1 MINKLI
7 EDFNLNTLDNFLQ
20 EKNRSYKPD
29 PVDYTYYFESNAD
42 VMNNFSD
49 IQKRGDADVDDFGS
63 LAVITAE
70 SKSSLSERS
79 GKKIQFE
86 IAKKI
91 LKESQADAAI
101 FVFYDVKGD
110 FRFSYINASYEGSKR
125 AFTSFKRYTY
135 FVSSTQTNLT
145 FKSQIEKADFNNIDS
160 ILEAFSV
167 EPLNKEFYKNIQD
180 AFYKLVG
187 GSLGTGKSKKEFDS
201 TLKLPGHPAN
211 TNKKMYQE
219 FAVRLIGRTIFVWF
233 LKNKVSQNGKPLIP
247 SNWLTSQNVASNK
260 GFYREYLEPLFFEI
274 LNKWQKDRIP
284 NLPDGHEDIP
294 FLNGGL
300 FEAEVEDFYDLN
312 PSTGRNKNI
321 NTLVVPDEW
330 IENLFKTLEQF
341 NFTIDENTLNDKE
354 VSIDPEMLGTIFE
367 NLLAEIDP
375 DTEKS
380 ARNST
385 GSFYTPR
392 EIVDYMV
399 TESLVNYLLSKTN
412 SDEDN
417 IRKLFSE
424 DENTDDID
432 NQDELIEGLHQLK
445 MLDPACGSGAFPM
458 GVLQKMIHA
467 LEKLDPNG
475 KKWIAKKVNQIPD
488 ADLRNM
494 IKRKFESENFDFSRK
509 MGVIQNSIYGVD
521 IQPIATEISRLRC
534 FLTIIVEERIDD
546 TAKNRGIDP
555 LPNLDFKFVTANSL
569 KALPQYDMNLFG
581 QEDLINEL
589 SKLRDEYFACN
600 GDYKKE
606 LKRKFIELQSHLAH
620 KNMQSHSK
628 AKKTMSTDSQEY
640 LLSNWKPF
648 ENICSEW
655 FDPKWMF
662 GLGSGFDIIIG
673 NPPYFQL
680 SKTVPDQQL
689 KFADLYKNDGYETF
703 ERTGDIYALFYERGI
718 KLLKENG
725 LLCYIT
731 SNKWMRAGYGKSLRK
746 FMSSKNPLKLIDMG
760 PGVFTSATVDTN
772 ILLIRN
778 NKTSKHELQAY
789 TLKTKE
795 EAQNLFNLDYINV
808 TKLSHDIWL
817 IINHLELKL
826 KNKIEKVGTI
836 LSEWDILIKRGIT
849 TGHNEAFIINGTIK
863 DRLIAEDV
871 KNSDVI
877 KPLVMGKE
885 VGRYTSKFNEKWL
898 IFIPWHFPL
907 HNNPSINGA
916 SLDAEGEFKK
926 QYPSLYRHLL
936 VYKKELSARNK
947 SETGI
952 RYEWY
957 CLQRCAASY
966 YEEFEKEKII
976 YQELTQGSKFSI
988 EPVSNL
994 FVSNSAYI
1002 LTAKNIYFFLPLLNS
1017 KFVEW
1022 YFKNMITIGMG
1033 KTGIRWLK
1041 QYMDLLP
1048 IPKISEAEQKPF
1060 EDLAK
1065 RIIASKEQG
1074 KDTQELEDE
1083 VDLRVYKLYDLTH
1096 EEVLLVDPEFDITE
1110 AEYNDLKF

>member
-29 PVDYTYYFESNAD
+29 PVDYSYYFESNAD
-42 VMNNFSD
+42 MMNNFSD

-79 GKKIQFE
+79 GKKTQFE

-135 FVSSTQTNLT
+135 FVSSTQTNQT

-201 TLKLPGHPAN
+201 SLKLPGHPAN

-399 TESLVNYLLSKTN
+399 TESLVNYLLLATKSKEEN
-412 SDEDN
+412 L
-417 IRKLFSE
+417 RKLFSE
-424 DENTDDID
+424 DENTDDIS
-432 NQDELIEGLHQLK
+432 NPDEIIEALHKLK
-445 MLDPACGSGAFPM
+445 TADISCGSGAYPM
-458 GVLQKMIHA
+458 GILQKMIHA
-467 LEKLDPNG
+467 LQKLDPNG
-475 KKWIAKKVNQIPD
+475 RKWIDKKVNQIDDPT
-488 ADLRNM
+488 LRDM
-494 IKRKFESENFDFSRK
+494 VRKKFAAENFDFSRK

-546 TAKNRGIDP
+546 AAHNRGIDP

-569 KALPQYDMNLFG
+569 IELPPYTMNLFG
-581 QEDLINEL
+581 QATVIANLARVRE
-589 SKLRDEYFACN
+589 EYFACS
-600 GDYKKE
+600 GKEKKE
-606 LKRKFIELQSHLAH
+606 LQDEFNKIQAQLGAFNMKSHLQT
-620 KNMQSHSK
+620 NQLL
-628 AKKTMSTDSQEY
+628 DINSQEY
-640 LLSNWKPF
+640 LLSNWRPF
-648 ENICSEW
+648 ENTSSGW

-662 GLGSGFDIIIG
+662 GVDSFDILIG
-673 NPPYFQL
+673 NPPYSVYQGKNKMSLTPIMKNKIYDKAKGGKINAYELFLCRIPTLLNENGINCQIFQNSFLADNSSAGVRKYYLQNQEILTIDSFPERDNPKKRVFEKVKMSVCILL
-680 SKTVPDQQL
+680 SK
-689 KFADLYKNDGYETF
+689 
-703 ERTGDIYALFYERGI
+703 
-718 KLLKENG
+718 
-725 LLCYIT
+725 
-731 SNKWMRAGYGKSLRK
+731 
-746 FMSSKNPLKLIDMG
+746 
-760 PGVFTSATVDTN
+760 
-772 ILLIRN
+772 
-778 NKTSKHELQAY
+778 
-789 TLKTKE
+789 
-795 EAQNLFNLDYINV
+795 NV
-808 TKLSHDIWL
+808 TKVSYDFKVNFWDDKVKSSGKS
-817 IINHLELKL
+817 IIYNNKSILKFNEQSVIYNL
-826 KNKIEKVGTI
+826 NDSEKVIFEKYFINNRTNYSKYYYCYEGELNMTI
-836 LSEWDILIKRGIT
+836 HKGYLTNTNTSPLVIKGAQVQRYYITDNPSQGVVEYVDVDRYLNDYVKSKKSRHHKNVRIAMQGIT
-849 TGHNEAFIINGTIK
+849 GANDKI
-863 DRLIAEDV
+863 RLIATLIDTGV
-871 KNSDVI
+871 FLANSCNYITTITNDSD
-877 KPLVMGKE
+877 
-885 VGRYTSKFNEKWL
+885 Y
-898 IFIPWHFPL
+898 
-907 HNNPSINGA
+907 
-916 SLDAEGEFKK
+916 
-926 QYPSLYRHLL
+926 
-936 VYKKELSARNK
+936 
-947 SETGI
+947 
-952 RYEWY
+952 
-957 CLQRCAASY
+957 
-966 YEEFEKEKII
+966 
-976 YQELTQGSKFSI
+976 SI
-988 EPVSNL
+988 E
-994 FVSNSAYI
+994 
-1002 LTAKNIYFFLPLLNS
+1002 LLLGIFNS
-1017 KFVEW
+1017 KFTNWIYRRSSTNSNVNCYEVNNLKLPNVNKQV
-1022 YFKNMITIGMG
+1022 FKKIEHLVSLCINS
-1033 KTGIRWLK
+1033 
-1041 QYMDLLP
+1041 QYNEALES
-1048 IPKISEAEQKPF
+1048 KIDF
-1060 EDLAK
+1060 L
-1065 RIIASKEQG
+1065 
-1074 KDTQELEDE
+1074 
-1083 VDLRVYKLYDLTH
+1083 VYKLYDLTY
-1096 EEVLLVDPEFDITE
+1096 EEVLLVDPTFADRMSE
-1110 AEYNDLKF
+1110 AEYNGLVY

>member
-7 EDFNLNTLDNFLQ
+7 VDFNLNTLDNFLQ

-135 FVSSTQTNLT
+135 FVSSTQTNQT

-201 TLKLPGHPAN
+201 SLKLPGHPAN

-260 GFYREYLEPLFFEI
+260 GFYPEYLEPLFFEI

-399 TESLVNYLLSKTN
+399 TESLVNYLLSTTKSKEEN
-412 SDEDN
+412 L
-417 IRKLFSE
+417 RKLFSE
-424 DENTDDID
+424 DENTDDIS
-432 NQDELIEGLHQLK
+432 NPDEIIEALHKLK
-445 MLDPACGSGAFPM
+445 TADISCGSGAYPM
-458 GVLQKMIHA
+458 GILQKMIHA
-467 LEKLDPNG
+467 LQKLDPNG
-475 KKWIAKKVNQIPD
+475 RKWIDKKVNQIDDPT
-488 ADLRNM
+488 LRDM
-494 IKRKFESENFDFSRK
+494 VRKKFAAENFDFSRK

-521 IQPIATEISRLRC
+521 IQPVATEISRLRC

-680 SKTVPDQQL
+680 SKTIPNQQL

-718 KLLKENG
+718 NLLKENG

-731 SNKWMRAGYGKSLRK
+731 SNKWMRAGYGQSLRM
-746 FMSSKNPLKLIDMG
+746 FMSSKQPLKLIDMG
-760 PGVFTSATVDTN
+760 PGIFSSATVDTN
-772 ILLIRN
+772 ILLVRN
-778 NKTSKHELQAY
+778 KIPKKHKLLAY
-789 TLKTKE
+789 TLSNRQ
-795 EAQNLFNLDYINV
+795 EAHNLFNLDYI
-808 TKLSHDIWL
+808 TQTDLSDDIWV
-817 IINHLELKL
+817 IMNQAEQKL
-826 KNKIEKVGTI
+826 KKKVEAKGTPLKDWEI
-836 LSEWDILIKRGIT
+836 QINYGIK
-849 TGHNEAFIINGTIK
+849 TGYNDAFIIDGATK
-863 DRLIAEDV
+863 DKLIAEDP
-871 KNSDVI
+871 KSSVI
-877 KPLVMGKE
+877 LKPMLR
-885 VGRYTSKFNEKWL
+885 GRDIKRYQSKFADLWL
-898 IFIPWHFPL
+898 IDS
-907 HNNPSINGA
+907 HNGYKTANGRVPSIDINNYKA
-916 SLDAEGEFKK
+916 IK
-926 QYPSLYRHLL
+926 RHLDKHWDAIEKRQDKGSTPYNL
-936 VYKKELSARNK
+936 RNCAYHEDFNKNKIVYNDITQGMSFHLDEESMVINN
-947 SETGI
+947 T
-952 RYEWY
+952 
-957 CLQRCAASY
+957 SY
-966 YEEFEKEKII
+966 YIFSEK
-976 YQELTQGSKFSI
+976 
-988 EPVSNL
+988 NL
-994 FVSNSAYI
+994 N
-1002 LTAKNIYFFLPLLNS
+1002 FLVAILNS
-1017 KFVEW
+1017 KVIEW
-1022 YFKNMITIGMG
+1022 YFRNTSTQLGGRALRMFTQF
-1033 KTGIRWLK
+1033 LE
-1041 QYMDLLP
+1041 LLP
-1048 IPKISEAEQKPF
+1048 IPQITEAEQKPL
-1060 EDLAK
+1060 EALAK
-1065 RIIASKEQG
+1065 KIITAKEQG
-1074 KDTQELEDE
+1074 KDTTALEEE
-1083 VDLRVYKLYDLTH
+1083 VDLRVYKLYGLTF
-1096 EEVLLVDPEFDITE
+1096 EEVLIVDPTFADRMSE
-1110 AEYNDLKF
+1110 AEYESK